1 MRRVSQPTTTRT
13 GDIVGHGTD
22 YHGNF
27 QDYYDPPQSWHASF
41 VSPQHELLSDGAP
54 ISSPTPLPRFSNH
67 SVAPRMLAVD
77 EYYDDMHHTDTL
89 EHEAFG
95 NGEGSYSYDQLSKS
109 GAHQSEYNTHA
120 YTSAGNST
128 RSHPYVNQQKRS
140 HHASVSLVP
149 VSSLPDWCRGIFKFG
164 VFNAMQ
170 SQCFATA
177 MNTDSN
183 MVISAPTGAGKTVL
197 FELAVIKLLQSSGN
211 VSNLAYKCVYMA
223 PTKAICSERC
233 RDWSNKFSHIGVK
246 CVELTGD
253 TMATGR
259 QAWKEAKDSTVII
272 TTPEKWD
279 SLTRNWHD
287 SSNFLQQ
294 IKLFMVDEVH
304 TVSETTRGSC
314 LEVVVSRMMQRGNS
328 VRFILL
334 SATAPNIEDLKDWL
348 SSCSSGETTAMFK
361 FGDEFRPCKLKRYV
375 YGFPRPQGHND

>member
-183 MVISAPTGAGKTVL
+183 MVISGM
-197 FELAVIKLLQSSGN
+197 SS
-211 VSNLAYKCVYMA
+211 SYYFIEA
-223 PTKAICSERC
+223 S
-233 RDWSNKFSHIGVK
+233 
-246 CVELTGD
+246 
-253 TMATGR
+253 
-259 QAWKEAKDSTVII
+259 KE
-272 TTPEKWD
+272 PYGFF
-279 SLTRNWHD
+279 
-287 SSNFLQQ
+287 SSNWRRQNSATSRISRTNAFIWLLP
-294 IKLFMVDEVH
+294 KLFAPSDAEIGQ
-304 TVSETTRGSC
+304 TNSPI
-314 LEVVVSRMMQRGNS
+314 LESN
-328 VRFILL
+328 
-334 SATAPNIEDLKDWL
+334 A
-348 SSCSSGETTAMFK
+348 SS
-361 FGDEFRPCKLKRYV
+361 
-375 YGFPRPQGHND
+375 